1 MVPTT
6 QDCLKKTTEKTF
18 SENYCVIHNIKME
31 VLNNALLSQPIE
43 YCPECGRGKDYAGKR
58 VAIENMRRQKQ
69 LIVDQKIENAMI
81 GPRFKDKTF
90 ENYII
95 ENEGQKKA
103 VENIKK
109 FINNYQRANGLILI
123 GTNGTGKNH
132 LASATVK
139 KIVSIYNKTALVTK
153 AIKIVRKIKE
163 SWKKNNEETETQVI
177 KYYVKPD
184 LLVIDEVG
192 RQVGSETEAM
202 FLSEIIDDRYE
213 NLKQT
218 IITGNVTIQELK
230 KLIGERSVERF
241 KEKEYMGET
250 VIVCDWESYRGK
262 NNAC

>member
-1 MVPTT
+1 
-6 QDCLKKTTEKTF
+6 
-18 SENYCVIHNIKME
+18 ME
-31 VLNNALLSQPIE
+31 ILSNPFLSQPVE
-43 YCPECGRGKDYAGKR
+43 YCPECGEKKDHDVKDFEF
-58 VAIENMRRQKQ
+58 ENGRRQRQ

-90 ENYII
+90 ENYEIK
-95 ENEGQKKA
+95 NEGQKKA
-103 VENIKK
+103 VEDIKK
-109 FINNYQRANGLILI
+109 FIKNYRKSNGLILI

-139 KIVSIYNKTALVTK
+139 EIVSIYNKTALVTK

-163 SWKKNNEETETQVI
+163 TWKKNNEETETEAI
-177 KYYVKPD
+177 KFFVKPD

-241 KEKEYMGET
+241 KEKQYQGET
-250 VIVCDWESYRGK
+250 VIVCDWESYRGHHK
-262 NNAC
+262 